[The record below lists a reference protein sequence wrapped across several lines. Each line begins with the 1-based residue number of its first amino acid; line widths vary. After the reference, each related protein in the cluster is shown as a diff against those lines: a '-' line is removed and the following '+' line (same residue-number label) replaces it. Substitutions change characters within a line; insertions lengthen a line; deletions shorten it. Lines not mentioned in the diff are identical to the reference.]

1 MTPRVTI
8 IVPCRNESGTIE
20 LLLKAILNQTF
31 PIKQIKAVIAD
42 GISTDGTRDIIHAFA
57 EKHPELAIEL
67 IENPERIIPAAL
79 NRAIEHSNGDVI
91 VRLDAH
97 SIPST
102 HYVET
107 CVATLE
113 ETGAA
118 NAGGQWAIRPQ
129 TNKWMARAIA
139 VAASHPL
146 GAGDARYRVG
156 GEAGPVDTVPFGAFR
171 REWIERIGKF
181 NRNLLTNEDYEYNFR
196 IRQAGGL
203 VWYDPAIK
211 SVYIARG
218 TLIALAKQY
227 ARYGFWK
234 ARMLIRHPGSVRWRQ
249 ILPPSFVLTAIL
261 FGCMSIFIPTARLV
275 FGAQMLIYV
284 TFLLTAAVI
293 EAGRRRDASLIM
305 GFPLA
310 IGTMHFSWGGAFL
323 WGLVAALFGGWREAS

>member
-1 MTPRVTI
+1 MKPKVSIVIPCFNERQTI
-8 IVPCRNESGTIE
+8 G
-20 LLLKAILNQTF
+20 LLLESILRQSF
-31 PIKQIKAVIAD
+31 PIDQIEVFIVD

-57 EKHPELAIEL
+57 EKQPELTMKL

-79 NRAIEHSNGDVI
+79 NRAIEHAHGDVI

-118 NAGGQWAIRPQ
+118 NAGGQWEIRPQ
-129 TNKWMARAIA
+129 ADKWMARAIA

-181 NRNLLTNEDYEYNFR
+181 NQNLLTNEDYEYNFR

-211 SVYIARG
+211 SAYIARG

-249 ILPPSFVLTAIL
+249 ILPPAFVLTAIL
-261 FGCMSIFIPTARLV
+261 FGCMSIFIPTARLI

-284 TFLLTAAVI
+284 ISLLTAAVI
-293 EAGRRRDASLIM
+293 EAGRRRDARLIM

-310 IGTMHFSWGGAFL
+310 IGAMHFSWGGAFL
-323 WGLVAALFGGWREAS
+323 WGLATALNRGGHEAS